1 MMRDLKS
8 LYKAELMQEIGQTL
22 DEYLSRDTITD
33 FSADA
38 RAATVSSALAGVREA
53 NRVNDRLGVFY
64 SVDRV
69 MQVLGGIS
77 RQAVNERVQKNRLL
91 RVRTSDNVLVFPAFQ
106 FTELG
111 ELRPGMSD
119 LLKILLSTGEDPWT
133 VAYWLTSEIAE
144 FEDRTAL
151 DILDTRNADEISDLL
166 DLARDD
172 AAGWQDMRH
181 GEIDD
186 HARTA
191 G

>member
-1 MMRDLKS
+1 MSDLKS
-8 LYKAELMQEIGQTL
+8 RYKAELLQEIGRNL

-38 RAATVSSALAGVREA
+38 RAATASSALAGVREA
-53 NRVNDRLGVFY
+53 NRVNDQLGVFY

-77 RQAVNERVQKNRLL
+77 RQAVNERVHKNRLL

-106 FTELG
+106 FTEHG
-111 ELRPGMSD
+111 ELRPGISD
-119 LLKILLSTGEDPWT
+119 LLKILLPTGEDPWT
-133 VAYWLTSEIAE
+133 VAYWLTSEIAD
-144 FEDRTAL
+144 FGGRTAL
-151 DILDTRNADEISDLL
+151 DILDSRNVDEIEDLL

-172 AAGWQDMRH
+172 AAGWQDMPH